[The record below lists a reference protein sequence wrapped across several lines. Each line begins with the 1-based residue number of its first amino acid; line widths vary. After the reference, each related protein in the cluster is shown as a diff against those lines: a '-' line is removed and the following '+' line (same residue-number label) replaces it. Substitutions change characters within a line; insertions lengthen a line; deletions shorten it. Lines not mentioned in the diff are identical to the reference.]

1 MGAIKIE
8 TATGKVADLVV
19 TDTGTQAVITGVM
32 GISFGIGNNTAT
44 PPEDVVIATITI
56 IPASVSLSGVE
67 GAVKVAAISAS

>member
-19 TDTGTQAVITGVM
+19 TDTDTQAVITGVM
-32 GISFGIGNNTAT
+32 GISFGIAKNASA
-44 PPEDVVIATITI
+44 EDVVIATITI

>member
-8 TATGKVADLVV
+8 TATGKVADLVI
-19 TDTGTQAVITGVM
+19 TDTVTAATISGVI
-32 GISFGIGNNTAT
+32 GISFGIGKNASA
-44 PPEDVVIATITI
+44 EDVVIATITI